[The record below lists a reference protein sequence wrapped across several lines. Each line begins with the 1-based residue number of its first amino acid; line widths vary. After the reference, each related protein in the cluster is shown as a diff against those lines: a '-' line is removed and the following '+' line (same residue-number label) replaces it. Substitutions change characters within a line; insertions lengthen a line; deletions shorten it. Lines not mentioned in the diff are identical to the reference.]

1 MSAMDLSGANVTV
14 DPNFTAIKQEEIL
27 RNVAVILSTPVG
39 TVPWDRDFG
48 VDFDVVDLPI
58 NKIKAR
64 YTVEVIT
71 KIKKYEPRAKVVKV
85 TFEYVGTSGVI
96 KPKVVLAIGSN

>member
-1 MSAMDLSGANVTV
+1 
-14 DPNFTAIKQEEIL
+14 
-27 RNVAVILSTPVG
+27 
-39 TVPWDRDFG
+39 VPWDRDFG

-71 KIKKYEPRAKVVKV
+71 KIKRYEPRCKIKKVS
-85 TFEYVGTSGVI
+85 FDYDGLSGLV
-96 KPKVVLAIGSN
+96 KPKVVISLVNN